1 MTNPV
6 FAVTWLIA
14 LGAGALGG
22 DAAAAGPPAPGN
34 ASASAGA
41 GAVLVPEGRTELP
54 GYSGDFDH
62 FAADLPGNRLF
73 LAAEDHGTLEVFD
86 LHSGKH
92 LKTVTGFE
100 TPHSIFLIP
109 QTHRILVTDGSESI
123 KVLDDATLAPAGS
136 IKLHPGADSIG
147 YDGASGHLFV
157 VTGGKDVKLTESWL
171 EEIDPVSTR
180 KIGDVHLDAAHV
192 EAMAVEQHGPH
203 IYLNVTDKN
212 YVAVID
218 KATRR
223 IVAQWPVHEA
233 RQNALAQVDEGAR
246 RLFIVSRDPARF
258 IVLDTANGASTAS
271 LPAPMR
277 CDAEIFDAASRR
289 IYVPGGEGY
298 IGVYAQSDAGH
309 YAELARVKS
318 AGGAKTAIL
327 VPELGRLYVAV
338 SPGEGKTGG
347 AIIWFKV
354 QSAPSS

>member
-1 MTNPV
+1 MKHPV
-6 FAVTWLIA
+6 LAVTWLMA
-14 LGAGALGG
+14 LGIAALGG
-22 DAAAAGPPAPGN
+22 DAAAAGPPARANG
-34 ASASAGA
+34 GG
-41 GAVLVPEGRTELP
+41 GAVLLPEGRTELP

-62 FAADLPGNRLF
+62 FAADLAGNRLF

-100 TPHSIFLIP
+100 TPHSIFLVP

-147 YDGASGHLFV
+147 YDGTSGHLYV

-171 EEIDPVSTR
+171 EEIDPVSAS
-180 KIGDVHLDAAHV
+180 KVGEVHLDAAHV

-203 IYLNVTDKN
+203 IYINVTDKN

-233 RQNALAQVDEGAR
+233 QQNALAELDEGAR

-258 IVLDTANGASTAS
+258 IVLDTANGASTAN
-271 LPAPMR
+271 LPAPKR
-277 CDAEIFDAASRR
+277 CDAEIFDAPNRR
-289 IYVPGGEGY
+289 IYAPGGEGY
-298 IGVYAQSDAGH
+298 IGVYAQSDPGH

-318 AGGAKTAIL
+318 AGGAKTALL

-354 QSAPSS
+354 KPAPSS